1 MKDIDKEQ
9 VQSGIE
15 NQGFQYYMENYASGD
30 LKDTVV
36 WPQVE
41 GHSRRLPVILS
52 GPYVPQVLNSMA
64 EDSWIRNAAGIYAP
78 PDDRGEAHR
87 EGRVRS

>member
-41 GHSRRLPVILS
+41 AFQKATRDLEQALR
-52 GPYVPQVLNSMA
+52 
-64 EDSWIRNAAGIYAP
+64 AAGVEL
-78 PDDRGEAHR
+78 DG
-87 EGRVRS
+87 